1 MHTALL
7 NRLLALFLVAVAGT
21 AGANSGQP
29 TKAPDNGTASV
40 PAVAGKPASTAPK
53 RLAFPKDKMETSEK
67 VVLPAGGVKQFVFRG
82 RIGQIFMVDADSKDL
97 AIRMTKGKDS
107 AQMTEPGHYDSTLIA
122 NGDFVFQVKNTSNK
136 DVTAQLKVLI
146 SDTGISKR

>member
-7 NRLLALFLVAVAGT
+7 NGLFALALLAAAEN
-21 AGANSGQP
+21 ASANSSSSS
-29 TKAPDNGTASV
+29 KAPDSATAST
-40 PAVAGKPASTAPK
+40 PTASGKPASTQPK

-97 AIRMTKGKDS
+97 AIRMTQGKDS

-136 DVTAQLKVLI
+136 DLTTVLKVLI
-146 SDTGISKR
+146 SDTGVSKR